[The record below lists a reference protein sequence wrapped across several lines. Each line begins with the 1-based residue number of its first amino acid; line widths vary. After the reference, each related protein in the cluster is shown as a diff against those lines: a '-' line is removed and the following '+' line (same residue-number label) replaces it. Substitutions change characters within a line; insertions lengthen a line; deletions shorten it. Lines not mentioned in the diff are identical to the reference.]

1 MSRTPDLMAKVA
13 LLRMVEEV
21 FAEKGLEG
29 ARVEEIAKRAGVSKG
44 AFYLHFES
52 KEEAFRQVVE
62 SFLARCSALVQEP
75 ESFSTLPTTAEE
87 MLDFIY
93 EHDLATFEYLW
104 QSRAFIQIVESCS
117 GDHKYLLDSFLDHTQ
132 KNSERW
138 IRTWK
143 DAGLFRANVDAR
155 VAATMICG
163 GYRELVRRM
172 VTAPKKPPIASWLRD
187 AQRFLVYGLG
197 NETLRRAQERR
208 DEEEAR
214 STTGDAKHR
223 STGDTARTT

>member
-1 MSRTPDLMAKVA
+1 MAKVA
-13 LLRMVEEV
+13 LLRTAEEV

-29 ARVEEIAKRAGVSKG
+29 ARVEEIARRAKVSKG

-75 ESFSTLPTTAEE
+75 ESFATLPTTPDE

-93 EHDLATFEYLW
+93 EHDLQTFEYLW

-143 DAGLFRANVDAR
+143 DAGLFRSNVDAR

-172 VTAPKKPPIASWLRD
+172 VAAPKKPPLGAWLRD

-197 NETLRRAQERR
+197 NEILRRAQERR

-214 STTGDAKHR
+214 AEDAGAGTKKR
-223 STGDTARTT
+223 SATGDTARTP